1 MAPEHHRLD
10 PCPFDLQDSAG
21 RHTACLTGGCVW
33 TRLARMED
41 QTDGF
46 SPIDRLLHAYY
57 LDLAGLCR
65 CPHGRGRAI

>member
-1 MAPEHHRLD
+1 MAPDHHRPD
-10 PCPFDLQDSAG
+10 PGLFDLRDAAG

-33 TRLARMED
+33 TRLARMEAD
-41 QTDGF
+41 SELSTRIG
-46 SPIDRLLHAYY
+46 RLLHAYY